1 METLPIT
8 ARSFEKDY
16 FVDGDNY
23 EKAYKNHLSGFREWS
38 ELEHSDEWLVF
49 PENIGQHVSIDET
62 CLSAGEVY
70 TIVCNKE
77 AHGRKGSIIAMEAQY
92 RDRRVKQ
99 ARLNT
104 TTPILRNSSSEELN
118 LEAHSLVIS
127 LLKTQKPQSQRD
139 MSLFLTI

>member
-49 PENIGQHVSIDET
+49 PENIGVSIDET
-62 CLSAGEVY
+62 CLSAGEV
-70 TIVCNKE
+70 CNKE
-77 AHGRKGSIIAMEAQY
+77 AAS
-92 RDRRVKQ
+92 
-99 ARLNT
+99 L
-104 TTPILRNSSSEELN
+104 PL
-118 LEAHSLVIS
+118 LEAKEVIKALENECHVG
-127 LLKTQKPQSQRD
+127 LL
-139 MSLFLTI
+139 